1 MRVFPNTTQ
10 STLFLPMTRIF
21 LTGATGF
28 LGSKILRHLLREGHT
43 VAALVR
49 PESDLWRV
57 RDCLAQTILIDG
69 RVEEVSSWR
78 DALADFQPQG
88 VIHAAWDGVG
98 NTERDNPRQAENIV
112 STTRL
117 AVLSAELGTSAFVG
131 LGSQAEYGAANR
143 IIDETAPTLPTTLYG
158 MAKLAAGQMCEAI
171 CAQRGVRFAWI
182 RIFSTYGPGDN
193 GGWLFPYILS
203 ALQKGER
210 PSLTTCEQRW
220 DYLYGEDAASAI
232 AGVALTAGAEGVFNL
247 GSGQAPPLKE
257 TVEMLRDLAAPGAE
271 LGFGEV
277 SFRKD
282 QVMHLQADIARLTKA
297 TGWVPRWSLREGLA
311 ETVRDFDARNR

>member
-1 MRVFPNTTQ
+1 
-10 STLFLPMTRIF
+10 MTRFF

-49 PESDLWRV
+49 PESNRWRIS
-57 RDCLAQTILIDG
+57 DCLDNTTLLDG
-69 RVEEVSSWR
+69 RVEEASSWR
-78 DALADFQPQG
+78 DALADFQPQC

-117 AVLSAELGTSAFVG
+117 AVLSAELGSSAFVG

-143 IIDETAPTLPTTLYG
+143 LIDETVPTRPTTLYG
-158 MAKLAAGQMCEAI
+158 MAKLAAGQMCGAI
-171 CAQRGVRFAWI
+171 CSQHGVRFAWI

-193 GGWLFPYILS
+193 EGWLFPYILS
-203 ALQKGER
+203 ALRKGAC

-220 DYLYGEDAASAI
+220 DYLYGDDAASAI

-257 TVEMLRDLAAPGAE
+257 MVEMLRDLAAPGAE

-277 SFRKD
+277 PFRKD

>member
-1 MRVFPNTTQ
+1 
-10 STLFLPMTRIF
+10 MTRFF

-28 LGSKILRHLLREGHT
+28 LGSKILRHLLRDGHT

-57 RDCLAQTILIDG
+57 RDCLEQTILIDG
-69 RVEEVSSWR
+69 RVEEASTWQ
-78 DALADFQPQG
+78 DALADFQPQC
-88 VIHAAWDGVG
+88 VIHAAWDGVS

-143 IIDETAPTLPTTLYG
+143 LIDETVPTRPTTLYG

-171 CAQRGVRFAWI
+171 CAQRGVRFAYI

-203 ALQKGER
+203 ALRKGER

-220 DYLYGEDAASAI
+220 DYLYGDDAASAI

-257 TVEMLRDLAAPGAE
+257 TVETLRDLAAPGVE

-277 SFRKD
+277 PFRKD
-282 QVMHLQADIARLTKA
+282 QVMHLQADIARLTKV

>member
-1 MRVFPNTTQ
+1 
-10 STLFLPMTRIF
+10 MTRIF

-28 LGSKILRHLLREGHT
+28 LGSKILRHLLRDGHT
-43 VAALVR
+43 VAALIR

-57 RDCLAQTILIDG
+57 HDCLEQTILIDG

-78 DALADFQPQG
+78 HALADFQPQG
-88 VIHAAWDGVG
+88 IIHAAWDGVG
-98 NTERDNPRQAENIV
+98 NTERDDPRQAENIV
-112 STTRL
+112 AIIQL
-117 AVLSAELGTSAFVG
+117 AVLSAKLGTSAFVG

-143 IIDETAPTLPTTLYG
+143 LIDETVPTRPTTLYG
-158 MAKLAAGQMCEAI
+158 MAKLAASQMCGAI
-171 CAQRGVRFAWI
+171 CAQHGMRFAWI

-193 GGWLFPYILS
+193 EGWLFPYILC
-203 ALQKGER
+203 ALRKGER

-220 DYLYGEDAASAI
+220 DYLYGDDAAAAI

-257 TVEMLRDLAAPGAE
+257 TVKILRDLAAPGAE

-277 SFRKD
+277 PFRKD
-282 QVMHLQADIARLTKA
+282 QVMHLQANIARLTKV

-311 ETVRDFDARNR
+311 ETVRDFDARKR

>member
-1 MRVFPNTTQ
+1 
-10 STLFLPMTRIF
+10 MTRFF

-28 LGSKILRHLLREGHT
+28 LGSKILRHLLREGHS

-49 PESDLWRV
+49 PESNRWRIS
-57 RDCLAQTILIDG
+57 DCLDNTMLLDG
-69 RVEEVSSWR
+69 RVEEIDSWR
-78 DALADFQPQG
+78 DALADFQPQC

-98 NTERDNPRQAENIV
+98 NTERDNPRQAKNIV
-112 STTRL
+112 AITQL

-143 IIDETAPTLPTTLYG
+143 LIDETVPTRPTTLYG
-158 MAKLAAGQMCEAI
+158 MAKLAAGQMCEAT
-171 CAQRGVRFAWI
+171 CAQHGVRFAWI

-193 GGWLFPYILS
+193 EGWLFPYILS
-203 ALQKGER
+203 ALRKGAC

-220 DYLYGEDAASAI
+220 DYLYGDDAASAI

-247 GSGQAPPLKE
+247 GSGQALPLKE
-257 TVEMLRDLAAPGAE
+257 MVEMLRDLAAPGAE

-277 SFRKD
+277 PFRKD

>member
-1 MRVFPNTTQ
+1 M
-10 STLFLPMTRIF
+10 
-21 LTGATGF
+21 
-28 LGSKILRHLLREGHT
+28 
-43 VAALVR
+43 AALVR
-49 PESDLWRV
+49 PESNRWRIS
-57 RDCLAQTILIDG
+57 DCLDNTMLLDG
-69 RVEEVSSWR
+69 RVEEIDSWR
-78 DALADFQPQG
+78 DALADFQPQC

-98 NTERDNPRQAENIV
+98 NTERDNPRQAKNIV
-112 STTRL
+112 AITQL

-143 IIDETAPTLPTTLYG
+143 LIDETVPTRPTTLYG
-158 MAKLAAGQMCEAI
+158 MAKLAAGQMCEAT
-171 CAQRGVRFAWI
+171 CAQHGVRFAWI

-193 GGWLFPYILS
+193 EGWLFPYILS
-203 ALQKGER
+203 ALRKGAC

-220 DYLYGEDAASAI
+220 DYLYGDDAASAI

-247 GSGQAPPLKE
+247 GSGQALPLKE
-257 TVEMLRDLAAPGAE
+257 MVEMLRDLAAPGAE

-277 SFRKD
+277 PFRKD

>member
-1 MRVFPNTTQ
+1 
-10 STLFLPMTRIF
+10 MTRFF

-28 LGSKILRHLLREGHT
+28 LGSKILRHLLREGHS

-49 PESDLWRV
+49 PESNRWRIS
-57 RDCLAQTILIDG
+57 DCLDNTMLLDG
-69 RVEEVSSWR
+69 RVEEIDSWR
-78 DALADFQPQG
+78 DALADFQPQC

-112 STTRL
+112 AITQL
-117 AVLSAELGTSAFVG
+117 AVLSAELGISAFVG

-143 IIDETAPTLPTTLYG
+143 LIDETVPTRPTTLYG
-158 MAKLAAGQMCEAI
+158 MAKLAAGQMCEAT
-171 CAQRGVRFAWI
+171 CAQHGVRFAWI

-193 GGWLFPYILS
+193 EGWLFPYILS
-203 ALQKGER
+203 ALRKGAC

-220 DYLYGEDAASAI
+220 DYLYGDDAASAI
-232 AGVALTAGAEGVFNL
+232 AGVALTAGAEGIFNL

-277 SFRKD
+277 PFRKD

>member
-1 MRVFPNTTQ
+1 M
-10 STLFLPMTRIF
+10 
-21 LTGATGF
+21 
-28 LGSKILRHLLREGHT
+28 
-43 VAALVR
+43 
-49 PESDLWRV
+49 
-57 RDCLAQTILIDG
+57 
-69 RVEEVSSWR
+69 
-78 DALADFQPQG
+78 
-88 VIHAAWDGVG
+88 G

-117 AVLSAELGTSAFVG
+117 AVLSAELGISAFVG
-131 LGSQAEYGAANR
+131 LGSQAEYGVANR
-143 IIDETAPTLPTTLYG
+143 IIDETVPTHPTTLYG

-193 GGWLFPYILS
+193 EGWLFPYILS

-277 SFRKD
+277 PFRKD

-311 ETVRDFDARNR
+311 ETVRDICERNR